1 MAKKKLYDENGNV
14 VKGKIKKPFYKKVWF
29 WVLAIIVVG
38 AIGGSLG
45 GEETASNTE
54 STGNTEKTTNK
65 KETKEE
71 TKKEDDSNLKV
82 DYDAIVIGDLL
93 GGGDGTTYDAVVE
106 KFGEP
111 DSTSD
116 SEIEGVVTKLATW
129 SGLKGGD
136 MMSSLSISFND
147 NKAVSKAVSGL
158 KVSKNDKATLEQ
170 FNAVTTDGSYSYEQ
184 AVETFG
190 EPDGFSET
198 LLNGVSQ
205 NMAMWTANVDGDL
218 GANFNITFEDGTAT
232 AKSQYSMK

>member
-14 VKGKIKKPFYKKVWF
+14 VRGKIKKPFYKKVWF
-29 WVLAIIVVG
+29 WIVAIILI
-38 AIGGSLG
+38 AIIGGSLG
-45 GEETASNTE
+45 GEDTASNTE
-54 STGNTEKTTNK
+54 SKDNTEKTTSK
-65 KETKEE
+65 KE
-71 TKKEDDSNLKV
+71 TKKEDDSNLKA
-82 DYDAIVIGDLL
+82 DYDTIVIGDLL
-93 GGGDGTTYDAVVE
+93 GGGDGTSYDEVVA

-116 SEIEGVVTKLATW
+116 SEIEGVVTKMATW

-136 MMSSLSISFND
+136 IISSLSISFND
-147 NKAVSKAVSGL
+147 NKAVSKGVSGL
-158 KVSKNDKATLEQ
+158 KVSKHEKATLEQ
-170 FNAVTTDGSYSYEQ
+170 FNSVNTDGSYSYEQ

-205 NMAMWTANVDGDL
+205 NMAMWTSNVDGDL
-218 GANFNITFEDGTAT
+218 GANFNITFEDGTAV